1 MSDIV
6 KHNESNVVDLAAWR
20 ALKEQAQIALS
31 SRYLPKAIA
40 TPEQAITIAMAGRE
54 LGLSPMTA
62 FRSIHL
68 IDGKITMSADLMA
81 GLALS
86 RIPGSRV
93 DVVHT
98 DNGRAVVE
106 AQRPG
111 GKPVTLTFTI
121 EDAQRA
127 GLTGKDN
134 WKKYPAAMLRA
145 RAIAAAAR
153 AVFPDVF
160 LGVYTPEELEPEQHA
175 APVQFDAAPA
185 NGDALDSLLASIEAA
200 DSEAALAIASDAAK
214 KVWRTLPA
222 QAQTRVKEAAA
233 AARARFVAVNAE
245 DVERAAIVTE
255 ATP

>member
-1 MSDIV
+1 MSNIV
-6 KHNESNVVDLAAWR
+6 KHTESNVVDMAEWR

-54 LGLSPMTA
+54 LGLSPMTS

-68 IDGKITMSADLMA
+68 IEGKITMSADLMA

-86 RIPGSRV
+86 RIPGARL

-98 DNGRAVVE
+98 DNGRSVVE

-111 GKPVTLTFTI
+111 SKPVTITFTI

-145 RAIAAAAR
+145 RAIAGAAR
-153 AVFPDVF
+153 AAFPDVF
-160 LGVYTPEELEPEQHA
+160 LGVYTPDEIEPEPV
-175 APVQFDAAPA
+175 APVQFEAAPA
-185 NGDALDSLLASIEAA
+185 DATTLDAMLSAIESAA
-200 DSEAALAIASDAAK
+200 TESELQQASDAAK
-214 KVWRTLPA
+214 RAWRTLS
-222 QAQTRVKEAAA
+222 ES
-233 AARARFVAVNAE
+233 ARARVKAAVHEARARLAAIDAVAEA
-245 DVERAAIVTE
+245 ERAAIEEV
-255 ATP
+255 AT